1 MAEPSRQAVDLYLAS
16 SSPRRRELL
25 QQIGVCFQA
34 FSVDVCEA
42 PKENEPPDV
51 YVQRLSQAKAEAGW
65 QYVAQQALSRGM
77 PRKPV
82 LGADT
87 SVIQDE
93 RILGKPESFDDYLIN
108 LLSLA
113 GNTHQVLS
121 SVTVTDGER
130 TETSLSKTEVTFA
143 TISPAEA
150 EAYWASG
157 EPQDKAGGYGIQ
169 GLGAIFVQRI
179 SGSYSGVVGLPLEK
193 AVVLLRSF
201 KVPFGCFQP

>member
-1 MAEPSRQAVDLYLAS
+1 MSKLIMSESPRDVVDLYLAS

-25 QQIGVCFQA
+25 QQIGVRFQP
-34 FSVDVCEA
+34 FSVNVCEVPEA
-42 PKENEPPDV
+42 NELPDA
-51 YVQRLSQAKAEAGW
+51 YVTRLSRAKAEAGW
-65 QYVAQQALSRGM
+65 QHVIREQL
-77 PRKPV
+77 PCKPV

-87 SVIQDE
+87 SVIQNG
-93 RILGKPESFDDYLIN
+93 RILGKPANFEEYLAN

-113 GNTHQVLS
+113 GNMHQVLS

-130 TETSLSKTEVTFA
+130 LETRLSKTDVTFA
-143 TISPAEA
+143 AISSAEA

-169 GLGAIFVQRI
+169 GLGAIFVQQL

-193 AVVLLRSF
+193 VVVLLRSF
-201 KVPFGCFQP
+201 KVPFGCF